1 VNDELHGIT
10 GISNLTIADYLVGL
24 AEKSKSAQDLMQKI
38 RDTETLDVDQK
49 VTDFAQTLFAKIPSN
64 GAGKGNLNLAPNER
78 QKRKIDNQAKE
89 RAAMELAA
97 KNRTFKMV
105 SDDEEEEIRYFLKL
119 YFALPCPLI
128 LILFRFFYQIY
139 LNVVRKST
147 IFLSF
152 ARVGSDT
159 FIQNGPGLKGYFLV
173 F

>member
-1 VNDELHGIT
+1 LQDLRIWVNDELHGIT

-49 VTDFAQTLFAKIPSN
+49 VTDFAQTLYAKIPSN

-105 SDDEEEEIRYFLKL
+105 SDDEEEEIR
-119 YFALPCPLI
+119 
-128 LILFRFFYQIY
+128 
-139 LNVVRKST
+139 
-147 IFLSF
+147 
-152 ARVGSDT
+152 
-159 FIQNGPGLKGYFLV
+159 
-173 F
+173 